1 MVPEGMLKTFG
12 SVVLYL
18 PLIHTL
24 FSIKIAVDT
33 CWLSPEKNLKKY
45 SFRVSYCYIDLVELQ
60 GSLNISE
67 VDLFK
72 LFHLHF
78 SRCTIYNSCEKN
90 PIHQKSFRPSS
101 FYT

>member
-1 MVPEGMLKTFG
+1 MH
-12 SVVLYL
+12 YL
-18 PLIHTL
+18 VSKSPLTPVGNHREEIL
-24 FSIKIAVDT
+24 R
-33 CWLSPEKNLKKY
+33 KY
-45 SFRVSYCYIDLVELQ
+45 PFRVFDLYIDLVESQ
-60 GSLNISE
+60 GSLNISV
-67 VDLFK
+67 VDLLK